1 MADLSNFTDLFRV
14 GRDEALS
21 RNDRLTLEEIE
32 RKGSDLN
39 ILIAASAA
47 MSDDTMG
54 QLAQLRADAFVG
66 TARGDALDR
75 LILDRYPGFV
85 RKQASPSF
93 GYVTFSFSPAVTS
106 AFTIPDG
113 TQLSTADGVQFI
125 TVGAVSVAIGTTSI
139 AVPIR
144 SVLAGAQQKAK
155 PGAISSLL
163 AQITGAPSSG
173 MTVTNTAATFGGEDR
188 ESDVD
193 YVTRSK
199 GYFLSQRRATKSA
212 IEQAVLSIPGIVKC
226 NVFENL
232 DTLGRPIGYV
242 QVVVAD
248 SYTEQF
254 VTASTLPASYAA
266 QRANLS
272 THIESVL
279 EDWRAA
285 GVGIQ
290 IVFGTVVLQSIQI
303 ALSYLSGVDQEA
315 VKTVVLARIIQHVN
329 SLRPGETLAIAKLR
343 DLIQTTSGVYYT
355 ANEIVSPLGDVV
367 PRPGEVLRTSTT
379 FTRVS

>member
-1 MADLSNFTDLFRV
+1 MDLPNFSDLFRV

-39 ILIAASAA
+39 NLIASSAA
-47 MSDDTMG
+47 MSDDVMG
-54 QLAQLRADAFVG
+54 QLAQLKAEVFAG
-66 TARGDALDR
+66 TARFDALDR
-75 LILDRYPGFV
+75 LILDRYPGLV

-93 GYVTFSFSPAVTS
+93 GYVTFSFSPAVAA
-106 AFTIPDG
+106 AFSIPDG

-125 TVGAVSVAIGTTSI
+125 TVGAATVAIGATS
-139 AVPIR
+139 AEVPIR

-155 PGAISSLL
+155 PGAINSLL
-163 AQITGAPSSG
+163 AQIVGAPSSG
-173 MTVTNTAATFGGEDR
+173 TTVSNTAATFGGEDR
-188 ESDVD
+188 ESDSD
-193 YVTRSK
+193 YVTRSRT
-199 GYFLSQRRATKSA
+199 YFLSQRRATKPA
-212 IEQAVLSIPGIVKC
+212 IEQAVLTIPGIVKC

-242 QVVVAD
+242 QIVVAD

-272 THIESVL
+272 VQITTTL

-285 GVGIQ
+285 GVGVQ
-290 IVFGTVVLQSIQI
+290 VVFGTVVLQSVRV
-303 ALSYLSGVDQEA
+303 ALAYLPGVDQEA
-315 VKTVVLARIIQHVN
+315 VKTVVLAKIIQHIN
-329 SLRPGETLAIAKLR
+329 GLKPGETLELDTLR
-343 DLIQTTSGVYYT
+343 QLAQTTSGVYT
-355 ANEIVSPLGDVV
+355 TGNEIVTPTGNVV

-379 FTRVS
+379 FTQVT

>member
-1 MADLSNFTDLFRV
+1 VADLPNFQDLFRI

-21 RNDRLTLEEIE
+21 RNDRLTLEELE

-47 MSDDTMG
+47 MSDDVMG
-54 QLAQLRADAFVG
+54 QLAQLKAEVFAG
-66 TARGDALDR
+66 TAHFDALDR
-75 LILDRYPGFV
+75 LILDRYPGLV

-93 GYVTFSFSPAVTS
+93 GYVTFSFSPAVVS
-106 AFTIPDG
+106 AFSIPDG

-125 TVGAVSVAIGTTSI
+125 TVGAAAVAIGATS
-139 AVPIR
+139 AEVPIR

-155 PGAISSLL
+155 PGAINSLL
-163 AQITGAPSSG
+163 AQIVGAPSSG
-173 MTVTNTAATFGGEDR
+173 TTVSNTAATFGGEDR
-188 ESDVD
+188 ESDAD
-193 YVTRSK
+193 YVTRSRT
-199 GYFLSQRRATKSA
+199 YFLSQRRATKSA

-242 QVVVAD
+242 QIVIAD

-254 VTASTLPASYAA
+254 VTASTLPASYSA
-266 QRANLS
+266 QRANLQVQI
-272 THIESVL
+272 TTTL

-285 GVGIQ
+285 GVGVQ
-290 IVFGTVVLQSIQI
+290 VVFGTVVLQSVRV
-303 ALSYLSGVDQEA
+303 ALAYLPGVDQEA
-315 VKTVVLARIIQHVN
+315 VKTVVLARIIQHIN
-329 SLRPGETLAIAKLR
+329 GLKPGETLDLSVLR
-343 DLIQTTSGVYYT
+343 SLAQTTSGVYAT
-355 ANEIVSPLGDVV
+355 GNEIVTPTGNVV

-379 FTRVS
+379 FTQVT

>member
-1 MADLSNFTDLFRV
+1 MPDLANFYDLFRV

-47 MSDDTMG
+47 MSDDVMG
-54 QLAQLRADAFVG
+54 QLAQFKADIFSG
-66 TARGDALDR
+66 TARNDALDR

-85 RKQASPSF
+85 RKQAAPSF

-125 TVGAVSVAIGTTSI
+125 TVGAASVAIGTTSI
-139 AVPIR
+139 SVPVR

-155 PGAISSLL
+155 PGAINSLL
-163 AQITGAPSSG
+163 AAITGAPTSG
-173 MTVTNTAATFGGEDR
+173 MTVSNTAATFGGEDR
-188 ESDVD
+188 ESDTD
-193 YVTRSK
+193 YVTRSR

-242 QVVVAD
+242 QIVVAD

-254 VTASTLPASYAA
+254 VTATTLPASYVA
-266 QRANLS
+266 QRANIA
-272 THIESVL
+272 TQIESTL
-279 EDWRAA
+279 EEWRSA
-285 GVGIQ
+285 GIGVQ
-290 IVFGTVVLQSIQI
+290 IVFGTVVIQSIQI
-303 ALSYLSGVDQEA
+303 SLAYLSGADQDA
-315 VKTVVLARIIQHVN
+315 VKTVVLARVIQYVN
-329 SLRPGETLAIAKLR
+329 SLRPGQTLQASVIR
-343 DLIQTTSGVYYT
+343 SLIQATSGVYYT
-355 ANEIVSPLGDVV
+355 GNELTSPTGDVV
-367 PRPGEVLRTSTT
+367 PLPGEVIRTSTT
-379 FTRVS
+379 FTRVV

>member
-1 MADLSNFTDLFRV
+1 MADLPNFSDLFRV

-39 ILIAASAA
+39 NLIAASAA
-47 MSDDTMG
+47 MSDDVMG
-54 QLAQLRADAFVG
+54 QLAQLKAEVFAG
-66 TARGDALDR
+66 TARFDALDR
-75 LILDRYPGFV
+75 LILDRYPGLV

-93 GYVTFSFSPAVTS
+93 GYVTFSFSPAVAA
-106 AFTIPDG
+106 AFSIPDG

-125 TVGAVSVAIGTTSI
+125 TVGAATVAIGATS
-139 AVPIR
+139 AEVPIR

-155 PGAISSLL
+155 PGAINSLL
-163 AQITGAPSSG
+163 AQIVGAPASG
-173 MTVTNTAATFGGEDR
+173 TTVSNTAATFGGEDR
-188 ESDVD
+188 ESDSD
-193 YVTRSK
+193 YVTRSRT
-199 GYFLSQRRATKSA
+199 YFLSQRRATKPA
-212 IEQAVLSIPGIVKC
+212 IEQAVLTIPGIVKC

-242 QVVVAD
+242 QIVVAD

-272 THIESVL
+272 VQITTTL

-285 GVGIQ
+285 GVGVQ
-290 IVFGTVVLQSIQI
+290 VVFGTVVLQSVRV
-303 ALSYLSGVDQEA
+303 ALAYLPGVDQEA
-315 VKTVVLARIIQHVN
+315 VKTVVLAKIIQHIN
-329 SLRPGETLAIAKLR
+329 GLKPGETLELDTLR
-343 DLIQTTSGVYYT
+343 QLAQTTSGVYT
-355 ANEIVSPLGDVV
+355 TGNEIVTPTGNVV

-379 FTRVS
+379 FTQVT

>member
-1 MADLSNFTDLFRV
+1 VADLPNFQDLFRI

-21 RNDRLTLEEIE
+21 RNDRLTLEELE

-47 MSDDTMG
+47 MSDDVMG
-54 QLAQLRADAFVG
+54 QLAQLKSEVFAG
-66 TARGDALDR
+66 TAHFDALDR
-75 LILDRYPGFV
+75 LILDRYPGLV

-93 GYVTFSFSPAVTS
+93 GYVTFSFSPAVVS
-106 AFTIPDG
+106 AFSIPDG

-125 TVGAVSVAIGTTSI
+125 TVGAAAVAIGATS
-139 AVPIR
+139 AEVPIR

-155 PGAISSLL
+155 PGAINSLL
-163 AQITGAPSSG
+163 AQIVGAPSSG
-173 MTVTNTAATFGGEDR
+173 TTVSNTAATFGGEDR
-188 ESDVD
+188 ESDAD
-193 YVTRSK
+193 YVTRSRT
-199 GYFLSQRRATKSA
+199 YFLSQRRATKSA

-242 QVVVAD
+242 QIVIAD

-254 VTASTLPASYAA
+254 VTASTLPASYSA
-266 QRANLS
+266 QRANLQVQI
-272 THIESVL
+272 TTTL

-285 GVGIQ
+285 GVGVQ
-290 IVFGTVVLQSIQI
+290 VVFGTVVLQSVRV
-303 ALSYLSGVDQEA
+303 ALAYLPGVDQEA
-315 VKTVVLARIIQHVN
+315 VKTVVLARIIQHIN
-329 SLRPGETLAIAKLR
+329 GLKPGETLDLSVLR
-343 DLIQTTSGVYYT
+343 SLAQTTSGVYAT
-355 ANEIVSPLGDVV
+355 GNEIVTPTGNVV

-379 FTRVS
+379 FTQVT